1 MSEMPKYAEMTADV
15 QEFIKFTDHYTIV
28 AGYVYDDVLGT
39 FVDEDDIIEQR
50 EYQRSMFRED

>member
-1 MSEMPKYAEMTADV
+1 MPKYAEMTADV